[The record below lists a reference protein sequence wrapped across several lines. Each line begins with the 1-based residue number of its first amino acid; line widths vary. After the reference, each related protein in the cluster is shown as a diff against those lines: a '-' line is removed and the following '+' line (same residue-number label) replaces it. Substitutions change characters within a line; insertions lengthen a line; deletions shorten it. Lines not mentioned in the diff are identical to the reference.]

1 MNTDHSRQPELEL
14 CSRGSRRWRPSLQAL
29 PATSAPAGPGQQ
41 PGSRVNP
48 TSCERAVLRHVLFLF
63 QDLIPTLG
71 RAVLSPHTASS
82 PLTQQGSRPNLLLQ
96 RGRFFISRRFA
107 LQSWEAARSAALPVK
122 LSKKRKGRPASPPW
136 GAPPEVVPLSFL
148 EGGPSLHVSS
158 SWDVGI

>member
-1 MNTDHSRQPELEL
+1 MFQGLPEVATQSASSARDQCSSWAGTAARLHS
-14 CSRGSRRWRPSLQAL
+14 
-29 PATSAPAGPGQQ
+29 
-41 PGSRVNP
+41 VNP

-82 PLTQQGSRPNLLLQ
+82 PLTQQGSCPNLLLQ

-107 LQSWEAARSAALPVK
+107 LQSWEAAYSAALPVK
-122 LSKKRKGRPASPPW
+122 LNKKRKGRPASPPW

-148 EGGPSLHVSS
+148 EGGPSLQVSS
-158 SWDVGI
+158 SWDVGIRLH